1 MAVMSEDSRQSLST
15 AQIDAVCRRAFGSD
29 ARVSSAVELGMGSY
43 NNTYKVTVASQ
54 DRPVILRAAP
64 DQERQFASERHF
76 MRIEYATL
84 PWLTV
89 IAPLLPRVIAVDW
102 THEVIDRDWMIQTVL
117 PGVPA
122 PDGLAAY
129 PREAWGPFFR
139 QLGAITRAVHSV
151 RGPHFGPITGPG
163 YTTWSDALIASMQDI
178 TPDLESVGL
187 DATDLRQVIAM
198 ADQRRALLDEISEP
212 RLIPGDLWTANLML
226 VEGAPE
232 PTICGVMDL
241 DRGIWGDPAADWTIY
256 VAMSRAGTERESFWE
271 PDGYG
276 ARPDTSP
283 AAVWR
288 SRIYQARHL
297 GAVRLESYRTGN
309 AESVAETYESLTALL
324 AALD

>member
-1 MAVMSEDSRQSLST
+1 MQVMSEDSRQSLTT
-15 AQIDAVCRRAFGSD
+15 AQIDAVCRRAFGP
-29 ARVSSAVELGMGSY
+29 ATAVRSAVELGMGSY
-43 NNTYKVTVASQ
+43 NNTYKVTVAGQ
-54 DRPVILRAAP
+54 DQPVVLRAAP
-64 DQERQFASERHF
+64 PEERQFGSERHF

-102 THEVIDRDWMIQTVL
+102 THEVIDRDWMIQTL
-117 PGVPA
+117 LDGVPA

-129 PREAWGPFFR
+129 PRESWGPFFR
-139 QLGAITRAVHSV
+139 QLGAITKAVHSV

-163 YTTWSDALIASMQDI
+163 YATWSDALIASMQDI

-187 DATDLRQVIAM
+187 DATDLHRVMAIA
-198 ADQRRALLDEISEP
+198 DLRRALLDEIAEP

-226 VEGAPE
+226 AEGTPE

-256 VAMSRAGTERESFWE
+256 VAMSKSGTEREAFWE

-276 ARPDTSP
+276 NKPDTSP

-324 AALD
+324 ATLD